1 MKDGLINIEIGGKH
15 RTLKFNMRA
24 IETFSEIK
32 NGGNGTLSA
41 AASMIY
47 SGLIGYYY
55 AKQVEPDFTF
65 EDVNDWVEELI
76 YDGKEEIISK
86 IDKCFGES
94 RALIYFMKKV
104 DEAKKKTA

>member
-1 MKDGLINIEIGGKH
+1 MKDGLINVEIGGKQ

-47 SGLIGYYY
+47 SGLTGYCY
-55 AKQVEPDFTF
+55 AKQIEPDFTF
-65 EDVNDWVEELI
+65 EDVNDWVEELM
-76 YDGKEEIISK
+76 YEGKEDVISK
-86 IDKCFGES
+86 IDKCLAES
-94 RALIYFMKKV
+94 KALIYFMKKA
-104 DEAKKKTA
+104 EGAKKKTA